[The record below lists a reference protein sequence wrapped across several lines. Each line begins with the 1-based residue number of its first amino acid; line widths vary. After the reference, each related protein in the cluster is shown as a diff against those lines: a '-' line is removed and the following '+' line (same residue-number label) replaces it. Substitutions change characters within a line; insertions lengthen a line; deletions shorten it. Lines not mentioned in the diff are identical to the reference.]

1 MRLLDDLVDVGTA
14 LGKGVCSAGMDIVYG
29 IERTGEGLGIRGADR
44 VAQIGSENEYLA
56 KLLVELLKHGVT
68 TIQSPLFRI
77 IVEILV
83 EYYSHFPEP
92 VLKKLAKAAAVGA
105 GYMAGRMVIGKALAK
120 AVAVRIAGVIASSVA
135 YKQFARKLCVSAG
148 AGSTGIGIPITLLM
162 LQGVAQRASNGSKR
176 LSREFPELYRKLRAQ
191 NGLDMLFFLVE
202 RPLEKYLKAISLA
215 KSQKQALFEQE
226 VSKLYETRR
235 V

>member
-77 IVEILV
+77 IVEILGILHESV
-83 EYYSHFPEP
+83 YTFSWHF
-92 VLKKLAKAAAVGA
+92 
-105 GYMAGRMVIGKALAK
+105 GRIKGSG
-120 AVAVRIAGVIASSVA
+120 VRG
-135 YKQFARKLCVSAG
+135 
-148 AGSTGIGIPITLLM
+148 
-162 LQGVAQRASNGSKR
+162 QG
-176 LSREFPELYRKLRAQ
+176 
-191 NGLDMLFFLVE
+191 
-202 RPLEKYLKAISLA
+202 
-215 KSQKQALFEQE
+215 
-226 VSKLYETRR
+226 
-235 V
+235 